1 MTAILG
7 AGAVLGAYTGTIGPS
22 GDTTGAQ
29 DLAQI
34 QAAMNAAGQGAGG
47 GTVNLA
53 RGQYYING
61 ALTAVSNV
69 ALIGAGP
76 QATLITQKS
85 TTANGITGVD
95 VNFCRFE
102 GFQLT
107 GPGFNVGSAFGI
119 RLSKSVN
126 ADVGHCAFRE
136 LRVLQWAGHCIY
148 GSVMVVARFDHVLV
162 QSYGSDGFH
171 FDGSVNTALT
181 FDSCYADAT
190 GGGSSGAGFTL
201 SNGIYCSFNGC
212 ASDHNFW
219 GYNPIGCSA
228 VVFNGC
234 GTEHSGG
241 SGFECDGGTGNHLNA
256 CLVLNNSS
264 QAVNVAS
271 GEVNLTITDLNEL
284 SPSGATAS
292 IKTSAGTSC
301 VVINPNVV
309 TAASYSAGTAYVITP
324 TGAAAH

>member
-1 MTAILG
+1 MGTYPFDTGIVPVTAI
-7 AGAVLGAYTGTIGPS
+7 TPS
-22 GDTTGAQ
+22 GDTTGAA
-29 DLAQI
+29 DTAVI
-34 QAAMNAAGQGAGG
+34 QAAMTAAGQGIGG
-47 GTVNLA
+47 GIVYLA
-53 RGQYYING
+53 RGQFYLNA

-76 QATLITQKS
+76 QATLILQKS

-107 GPGFNVGSAFGI
+107 GPGYTVGTANGI

-126 ADVGHCAFRE
+126 ADVGHCTFRE
-136 LRVLQWAGHCIY
+136 LRLNQWNGHVIY

-162 QSYGSDGFH
+162 QDYGNDGFH

-181 FDSCYADAT
+181 FDSCYADCHNGAQN
-190 GGGSSGAGFTL
+190 GAGYTL
-201 SNGIYCSFNGC
+201 SNGTYCSFNGC
-212 ASDHNFW
+212 ASDYNFW

-228 VVFNGC
+228 VAFNGC

-256 CLVLNNSS
+256 CEVFDNTS

-271 GEVNLTITDLNEL
+271 GETNLTITDLNEL

-292 IKTSAGTSC
+292 IKTAAGTSA
-301 VVINPNVV
+301 VVINANIT